1 MSQALTYIVG
11 QNEKLAIASSLAIV
25 GLIALTGAIKYQ
37 LNNKIQWDT
46 AWQFGLPS
54 MLASYTSAGFSVYL
68 TGTQQ
73 IILFAIIMLVA
84 ALSMFKHK
92 INVVENAGETTFSFK
107 LVLAGLAVG
116 AISGLVGVGGGFL
129 IIPAL
134 LAFTSISM
142 TNAVATS
149 LVIITLQSLTGFINY
164 YALAEA
170 QNLIF
175 DWKIIAI
182 VAGVGSLSSLLG
194 ERVSTKFS
202 QQKLKR
208 IFAVFLLIMSLF
220 ILIKSNI
227 SFLLQ

>member
-1 MSQALTYIVG
+1 
-11 QNEKLAIASSLAIV
+11 
-25 GLIALTGAIKYQ
+25 
-37 LNNKIQWDT
+37 
-46 AWQFGLPS
+46 
-54 MLASYTSAGFSVYL
+54 
-68 TGTQQ
+68 
-73 IILFAIIMLVA
+73 
-84 ALSMFKHK
+84 
-92 INVVENAGETTFSFK
+92 
-107 LVLAGLAVG
+107 
-116 AISGLVGVGGGFL
+116 
-129 IIPAL
+129 
-134 LAFTSISM
+134 M

-149 LVIITLQSLTGFINY
+149 LVIITLQSLNGFINY